1 MQFNKG
7 VIIRHCED
15 ESLIWSPITGGC
27 VVMRDCEVFLEE
39 IAKENRDTEE
49 LVKSVSARFGV
60 DSEQIRGDLELV
72 LGELLSQGLV
82 KREDVINGC
91 DVSCRSVNEGS
102 GKGSPEGLCIDFCK
116 KYRLPVELHLDLT
129 NACTERCVHC
139 YVPKGQCDFLP
150 FELVEKV
157 LIEFRGMNG
166 LTVHLTGGES
176 MLHPDFERICRKCA
190 ELNLNIIIL
199 SNLTLCDDDRIAFI
213 NEVGPQFI
221 NVSLYSMTANEHD
234 AITQM
239 PGSWQKTMS
248 AIRKCRASGIC
259 CRIATP
265 ILKMNADAIPAL
277 NEFAD
282 KNQMLLVPEYGIVAQ
297 ADHCCENLDHS
308 CSAEELR
315 QMLARDH
322 AYFRRG
328 FDGAMPSCDEK
339 VCDIGE
345 SRIFVSAKGNYYAC
359 DMMHDY
365 VIGKVEKDNLRE
377 VWYGEKLAYLRKLK
391 NRDFK
396 KCTNCDNRPWCK
408 VCPSAN
414 YNATRDL
421 FTPDSRYCEVSR
433 VVREVYE
440 ELSARGS

>member
-91 DVSCRSVNEGS
+91 HVSCRSVNEGS

-248 AIRKCRASGIC
+248 AIRKTGWL
-259 CRIATP
+259 T
-265 ILKMNADAIPAL
+265 K
-277 NEFAD
+277 
-282 KNQMLLVPEYGIVAQ
+282 
-297 ADHCCENLDHS
+297 
-308 CSAEELR
+308 
-315 QMLARDH
+315 
-322 AYFRRG
+322 
-328 FDGAMPSCDEK
+328 
-339 VCDIGE
+339 
-345 SRIFVSAKGNYYAC
+345 
-359 DMMHDY
+359 
-365 VIGKVEKDNLRE
+365 
-377 VWYGEKLAYLRKLK
+377 
-391 NRDFK
+391 
-396 KCTNCDNRPWCK
+396 
-408 VCPSAN
+408 
-414 YNATRDL
+414 
-421 FTPDSRYCEVSR
+421 
-433 VVREVYE
+433 
-440 ELSARGS
+440 